1 MTESKLLIKDKQI
14 VVPGEELAQ
23 GMDYLPSTGSYRD
36 ANSIVSQLLGLVRI
50 DGKVIK
56 IVPLTGQYMPKRND
70 VVVAQVSD
78 VTYSAWSLKT
88 FSPYQAML
96 SMKEATSEYIEKGA
110 DLTKFYGIG
119 DYVVVK
125 ITNVTSQKL
134 IDVTMK
140 GPGLRKLRKGRIIKV
155 NSNKV
160 PRIIGKQG
168 SMVGI
173 VKQHTLTQI
182 TVGQNG
188 IVWIYCEDPKMEN
201 LAETAIRK
209 IEAESHT
216 DGLTGKIEEWLQTEV
231 KK

>member
-1 MTESKLLIKDKQI
+1 MTSKLLIKDKDI
-14 VVPGEELAQ
+14 VVPGEDLAQ
-23 GMDYLPSTGSYRD
+23 GMDFLPSAGSYRD
-36 ANSIVSQLLGLVRI
+36 GDAIVSQLMGMVRV

-56 IVPLTGQYMPKRND
+56 IIPLTGTYIPKRND
-70 VVVAQVSD
+70 TIVGQISD
-78 VTYSAWSLKT
+78 LTYSAWSIKT
-88 FSPYQAML
+88 FSAYQAMM

-110 DLTKFYGIG
+110 DLTKLYDIG
-119 DYVVVK
+119 DYIVIK

-140 GPGLRKLRKGRIIKV
+140 GPGLRKLREGRIVKV

-173 VKQHTLTQI
+173 VKQYTNTQI

-188 IVWIYCEDPKMEN
+188 IVWIYGEDAKMEN
-201 LAETAIRK
+201 LAEKTIRK
-209 IEAESHT
+209 IEAEAHT
-216 DGLTGKIEEWLQTEV
+216 SGLTDKIEAWLKKEV
-231 KK
+231 AQ